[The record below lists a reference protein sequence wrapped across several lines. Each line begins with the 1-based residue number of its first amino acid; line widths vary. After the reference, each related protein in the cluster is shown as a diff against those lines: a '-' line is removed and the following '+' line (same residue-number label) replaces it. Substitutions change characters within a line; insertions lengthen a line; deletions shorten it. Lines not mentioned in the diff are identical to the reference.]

1 MCRVGEVPY
10 VSGVCP
16 RRAGNAKLQS
26 AVEARPKDIGPGAVS
41 LVSTGTVPSPG
52 LTNKPEGWAAADDV
66 NDIGQLSDD
75 MSRPARARRVAT
87 KI

>member
-41 LVSTGTVPSPG
+41 LVSTGTVPSP
-52 LTNKPEGWAAADDV
+52 A
-66 NDIGQLSDD
+66 
-75 MSRPARARRVAT
+75 
-87 KI
+87 